1 MFGIRN
7 WGLSTMFIFYYFI
20 YTKQQTLSKMR
31 KLSSGINSRGQ
42 EFALFLKS
50 KLAPTK
56 ITSMP
61 RYKKP
66 K

>member
-1 MFGIRN
+1 MFSIRN
-7 WGLSTMFIFYYFI
+7 WGLSTMFIFYFI

-56 ITSMP
+56 IMP